1 MLKEGLQVEGNK
13 PVGKDKRVHTS
24 LISTPGK
31 ILYNSNESI
40 VTADQWLP
48 GDEGRWKRMGKKDY
62 KGAEEKLGDDRYAY
76 SLDCGDGR

>member
-24 LISTPGK
+24 FISTPGK
-31 ILYNSNESI
+31 ILCNSNESI

-48 GDEGRWKRMGKKDY
+48 GDGRR
-62 KGAEEKLGDDRYAY
+62 
-76 SLDCGDGR
+76 